1 MEEQKN
7 NGNHTIHNHFAEG
20 SNCQVFNAPISN
32 AIFAMPGSHVTQV
45 AAKADEQTK
54 SEAEMMDADLLD
66 KAVKGVREYIWGNA
80 AYAVPFCVIRD
91 GFKGNGNASNYERQ
105 LANEGIVIPP
115 GTINAAMS
123 RNPWMKYHCDNWEQN
138 GASERALKLR
148 DFFKQMVSEAAAREV
163 ENELPEE
170 VHP

>member
-1 MEEQKN
+1 MMKGDQAQYVERRAPGTPGDDREIVMEGLHARYEESAGYVV
-7 NGNHTIHNHFAEG
+7 NGEHQEVSTVTLMAAVRACG
-20 SNCQVFNAPISN
+20 SF
-32 AIFAMPGSHVTQV
+32 
-45 AAKADEQTK
+45 
-54 SEAEMMDADLLD
+54 
-66 KAVKGVREYIWGNA
+66 IWGNA

-105 LANEGIVIPP
+105 LADEGIVIPP

-148 DFFKQMVSEAAAREV
+148 DFFKQMVSEAVAKDA
-163 ENELPEE
+163 ENELTEE

>member
-32 AIFAMPGSHVTQV
+32 AVFAMPGSHVTQV

-80 AYAVPFCVIRD
+80 AYAVLFCVCRD
-91 GFKGNGNASNYERQ
+91 EYGWQDNASYFERQ
-105 LANEGIVIPP
+105 LQLLGINIPA
-115 GTINAAMS
+115 GTLNAAIS
-123 RNPWMKYHCDNWEQN
+123 RNPYMRQPVSKWKALGVM
-138 GASERALKLR
+138 ERV
-148 DFFKQMVSEAAAREV
+148 MVLVERFRECV
-163 ENELPEE
+163 TRLTAKA
-170 VHP
+170 